1 MEDGKAMKRN
11 FFRKLVAAIGGLTM
25 AAMLPVSSMASA
37 AADPTLRFAADKST
51 VRAGDTVILS
61 VMADN
66 LPANGWNLLE
76 FAIGYNENQLE
87 PVMVWDDEIEE
98 EFEWTPGPALN
109 LKTSLTDVNF
119 GVNPILGATISTA
132 GQKRNGEILNIR
144 FKVKDTVKR
153 GNQIVLNTTLKQ
165 FAQSIIVDG
174 TSHIVELVQPETSTV
189 NLTVV

>member
-1 MEDGKAMKRN
+1 MKRN